1 MLSAVSIISPKILSI
16 IYGNLLVKWRIPF
29 VEFSYSNESIRDSFF
44 FDLKISKFTWLKHFK
59 IIIDFEKFSEE
70 NCFVSFQT
78 SPVSK
83 FQYFL
88 SEPGMNRPVDYKE
101 IWKQRLKAHVQPD
114 QQIRPDSPEDNVKFL
129 TNAIGERKQ
138 AVLYLPEQSR

>member
-44 FDLKISKFTWLKHFK
+44 FDLKISKFTWLKHFE

-83 FQYFL
+83 FQ
-88 SEPGMNRPVDYKE
+88 
-101 IWKQRLKAHVQPD
+101 
-114 QQIRPDSPEDNVKFL
+114 
-129 TNAIGERKQ
+129 
-138 AVLYLPEQSR
+138 